1 MLVEIFLKF
10 LICIVYIE
18 LFEVI
23 NLREET
29 IQKVSL
35 MLSLLYIKMKKKIS
49 RKEISVGYESFE
61 DQPVSG

>member
-35 MLSLLYIKMKKKIS
+35 MLSLLYKKMKKKSPEKKSVFVTKVLLKIS
-49 RKEISVGYESFE
+49 
-61 DQPVSG
+61 Q

>member
-18 LFEVI
+18 LFKVI

-35 MLSLLYIKMKKKIS
+35 MLSLLYI
-49 RKEISVGYESFE
+49 
-61 DQPVSG
+61 